1 MHGAMLSFDLSCQG
15 SNHFLRAC
23 RYLQDDQAALYSL
36 LEAENTYAEAW
47 LQPLA
52 KLQHQLH
59 RKIMQASPQDQVCMP
74 FTASAN
80 ACFEHGCM

>member
-1 MHGAMLSFDLSCQG
+1 MHGAMPPLELSC
-15 SNHFLRAC
+15 RASDHVCHTC

-36 LEAENTYAEAW
+36 LEAENKYAEAW

-59 RKIMQASPQDQVCMP
+59 REIMQASPQDQVRTT
-74 FTASAN
+74 FKASAY
-80 ACFEHGCM
+80 ACFEIGCM

>member
-1 MHGAMLSFDLSCQG
+1 MHGATPPLRLSCRG
-15 SNHFLRAC
+15 NDHVCHAC

-59 RKIMQASPQDQVCMP
+59 REIMQASPQDQVCMP
-74 FTASAN
+74 SKASAY
-80 ACFEHGCM
+80 ACFELGCM